1 MFIEGI
7 LPGPQVVESI
17 SAVRF
22 MSMDLD
28 GYEAGDVGS
37 IDNVI
42 DVESGLLL
50 DRTIC

>member
-17 SAVRF
+17 SGF

-28 GYEAGDVGS
+28 GYEADDVGN